1 MLDREDHMGKFILQ
15 RCLFMIVVM
24 IGAAFVIFTILY
36 FTPGDPA
43 TLQLGTDASKEEIA
57 ALSAKLGTDKP
68 YLEQLGT
75 FMYNLFIKLDFGI
88 SWRLGKSVMGEFWE
102 RLPRTLIIGLFSMV
116 LNMVIGIPLG
126 IFSALNEGKWQDSV
140 VMTITM
146 IFVSA
151 PAFWVA
157 LMMIIL
163 FALKLQW
170 LPAYG
175 VGSWVCYIM
184 PIITSAI
191 GPIAF
196 NARQTRSSMLEVFR
210 ADYITTARSKGQ
222 KENVIVWRH
231 MLPNALMPII
241 TVIGG
246 AFSSIIA
253 GSPIIESVFS
263 IPGVGAYLLHG
274 INNRDYPIVRGC
286 VVFFAFFTALC
297 MLLVDLAYA
306 FVDPRIKAQ
315 YSAGGRKKVR

>member
-1 MLDREDHMGKFILQ
+1 MGKYILQ

-43 TLQLGTDASKEEIA
+43 TLQLGAEASAAEIA
-57 ALSAKLGTDKP
+57 NLRHKLGVDRP
-68 YLEQLGT
+68 YVEQLGD
-75 FMYNLFIKLDFGI
+75 FMFNAFCKFDFGD
-88 SWRLGKSVMGEFWE
+88 SWRLNRPIMDELLA
-102 RLPRTLIIGLFSMV
+102 RLPRTVIIGCFAMI
-116 LNMVIGIPLG
+116 LNLLIGVPLG
-126 IFSALNEGKWQDSV
+126 IFSALNEGKWQDSLS
-140 VMTITM
+140 MTIAM
-146 IFVSA
+146 IFVAA
-151 PAFWVA
+151 PSFWVA

-175 VGSWVCYIM
+175 IDSWKCYIM
-184 PIITSAI
+184 PIICTAL

-210 ADYITTARSKGQ
+210 ADFITTARSKGQ

-241 TVIGG
+241 TMIGG
-246 AFSSIIA
+246 AFSGIVA
-253 GSPIIESVFS
+253 GSPVIEMVFS
-263 IPGVGAYLLHG
+263 IPGVGSYLLSG
-274 INNRDYPIVRGC
+274 INNRDYPVVRGC

-306 FVDPRIKAQ
+306 MVDPRIKAQ
-315 YSAGGRKKVR
+315 YSSGKGRAKRG